1 MKNVTYINAGAGSGK
16 TTELTKILAEELGKK
31 NNPIR
36 PSEVI
41 LTTFTEMAAAEFRE
55 RARQKLYQS
64 GQADVA
70 NQLDAA
76 TIGTVHSV
84 AFSFIKKYWY
94 LIGVSPDMKVM
105 SEEDLQVYISQS
117 LGDYVNQADLDF
129 FRQYCEFFNLRG
141 SDNTSIDY
149 NFWINA
155 LLIVIDKIN
164 TYNIDLEESKRQ
176 SVALIKRL
184 FHTKQTQLNKGLI
197 SEYVKILENNKD
209 AYADNSKKNAE
220 KLIRGLRAPF
230 LSYAILADLYKEGGT
245 ETAIGKGNRDDI
257 KTEMGEK
264 AFDDMIAN
272 IESYLLSYDPE
283 DENSPGKLVTKM
295 AETIFDIASKW
306 KKGFEEFKKHRHIID
321 YNDMERYF
329 LDLLREE
336 KVRKE
341 IEGNYKLLMVDEFQD
356 SSPIQLEIFQL
367 LSEMVNCS
375 YWVGD
380 PKQSIYGFRGTD
392 VSLVNELVS
401 LFRDDNYKEE
411 HSLKLD
417 SLVFSF
423 RTRPSLVDM
432 TTDCFIR
439 AFEGVMSRK
448 DVYLTSQRTDNEKL
462 GEPLSHWNCGKAK
475 DITLYNK
482 VADRIAILMANKPK
496 VVDKDTKQLR
506 DLRYG
511 DIAILCR
518 ENKEC
523 ATYAKSLSQRGI
535 PVSFVNDDI
544 SQQIEVHLVVSLLQL
559 MVDSSNKHIRA
570 DLLRLLKDKET
581 TEILNSRLNYIYQQN
596 KERLE
601 KEIPKDEKLPD
612 EWMDNDS
619 LIGKLKA
626 FVQAGRDFSVSDL
639 VENIIYGLSLP
650 EIVAKWGEKEI
661 RQQNLSTV
669 CALAK
674 QYDSHCQQMGI
685 GASVGGFITYLS
697 YAKLESK
704 VDNAADAVKVLT
716 YHKSKGLEWN
726 YVILDSLSDDSLE
739 DKYFARKEF
748 WGVREIRKASDKI
761 LSNEY
766 LIQYLPR
773 ITSTGGSNLPTPI
786 LAKCMEEESW
796 KTLKAREK
804 RELCHLLYV
813 GVTRA
818 RDYLTTLSK
827 QTSKDKLPEL
837 SWIKNTGISL
847 GKLDNDASELWGY
860 NGLLP
865 VYEDITNTPEAD
877 KTKASVYECYE
888 YPELTLSERNPKY
901 LSPSKLP
908 EIEFAPEDIEIL
920 KNLKCRIEPY
930 KTEKD
935 NEAAAGTCI
944 HNIFA
949 IYDPTLSHQENVDK
963 ATSIRNGNNMYDIIP
978 NPEKVITS
986 IEHLYAWLEETYG
999 KPHAIKHEVPFIQ
1012 QLPGQIVHGEI
1023 DLLWYTSKDECVLID
1038 FKNFPGTRATITTPD
1053 EKNEHYAGKYAA
1065 QLKAYREVLQAS
1077 RLTVRDTLIYYS
1089 VMGCVVRL
1097 NDSSLLKLNR

>member
-16 TTELTKILAEELGKK
+16 TTELTKILAEKLQKEVK
-31 NNPIR
+31 

-64 GQADVA
+64 GQADIA

-117 LGDYVNQADLDF
+117 LGDYVSEPDLQF

-141 SDNTSIDY
+141 SDNTSVDY
-149 NFWINA
+149 NFWIKA

-164 TYNIDLEESKRQ
+164 TYNVDLEESKKKNTD
-176 SVALIKRL
+176 LIKRL
-184 FHTKQTQLNKGLI
+184 FSASATPLKKDLITK
-197 SEYVKILENNKD
+197 YVEKLENNKD
-209 AYADNSKKNAE
+209 TYADTPKKNAE
-220 KLIRGLRAPF
+220 KLIKGLKAPF
-230 LSYAILADLYKEGGT
+230 FSYAILADLYKEGGT
-245 ETAIGKGNRDDI
+245 ETAIGKGNRDTI
-257 KTEMGEK
+257 KAEIGEK
-264 AFDDMIAN
+264 AFDEMIAN
-272 IESYLLSYDPE
+272 IESYLLSFDLK
-283 DENSPGKLVTKM
+283 DENAPGKFVTKM

-306 KKGFEEFKKHRHIID
+306 KKGFEDFKKRRHIID
-321 YNDMERYF
+321 YNDMERHF
-329 LDLLREE
+329 LDLLRKD

-401 LFRDDNYKEE
+401 LFRDDNYKTA
-411 HSLKLD
+411 HSLDLYP
-417 SLVFSF
+417 LEFSY
-423 RTRPSLVDM
+423 RTRPSLVNL

-439 AFEGVMSRK
+439 AFDGVMSRK
-448 DVYLTSQRTDNEKL
+448 DVRLTSKRTDNEEL
-462 GEPLSHWNCGKAK
+462 GAPLSHWNCGKAK

-570 DLLRLLKDKET
+570 DLLRLLKDKKT
-581 TEILNSRLNYIYQQN
+581 TEILNSRLDYIYQEN

-601 KEIPKDEKLPD
+601 KEIPEGEKMPD

-619 LIGKLKA
+619 LIRKLKT
-626 FVQAGRDFSVSDL
+626 FVQAGRDFSISDL

-650 EIVAKWGEKEI
+650 EIVAKWGKKEI

-669 CALAK
+669 CVLAK
-674 QYDSHCQQMGI
+674 QYDSHCQQMGF

-704 VDNAADAVKVLT
+704 VDNSAEAVKVLT

-748 WGVREIRKASDKI
+748 WGVQEIRKTSDKK

-773 ITSTGGSNLPTPI
+773 ITTTSGSNLPTPI
-786 LAKCMEEESW
+786 LAKCMEDDSW
-796 KTLKAREK
+796 KSLKTREK

-837 SWIKNTGISL
+837 SWIKNTDISL
-847 GKLDNDASELWGY
+847 GSVSKNASELWWY
-860 NGLLP
+860 NELLP
-865 VYEDITNTPEAD
+865 VYEDITNIPDAD
-877 KTKASVYECYE
+877 QTKASEYKYYE
-888 YPELTLSERNPKY
+888 YPELTLSDREPKY

-908 EIEFAPEDIEIL
+908 EIEVPKDNVEIL
-920 KNLKCRIEPY
+920 KDLNCRIEPY
-930 KTEKD
+930 NTKD
-935 NEAAAGTCI
+935 ENEAAAGTCI

-949 IYDPTLSHQENVDK
+949 VYDPTLSHEENVEK
-963 ATSIRNGNNMYDIIP
+963 AKNICDGNNMGDIIGS
-978 NPEKVITS
+978 PEKVITS
-986 IEHLYAWLEETYG
+986 IEHLYAWLEQTYG
-999 KPHAIKHEVPFIQ
+999 KPLAIKHEVPFIHP
-1012 QLPGQIVHGEI
+1012 LLGQVVHGEI
-1023 DLLWYTSKDECVLID
+1023 DLLWMLNDRECVLID
-1038 FKNFPGTRATITTPD
+1038 FKNFPGSKAVITTPN

-1065 QLKAYREVLQAS
+1065 QLKAYRDVLES
-1077 RLTVRDTLIYYS
+1077 SGLTVKDSLIYYS

-1097 NDSSLLKLNR
+1097 KF

>member
-16 TTELTKILAEELGKK
+16 TTELTKILAEKLEKEVK
-31 NNPIR
+31 

-55 RARQKLYQS
+55 RARQKLNQS
-64 GQADVA
+64 GQADIA

-117 LGDYVNQADLDF
+117 LGDYVNQAYLDF
-129 FRQYCEFFNLRG
+129 FRQYCELFNLRG
-141 SDNTSIDY
+141 SDNTSVDY

-164 TYNIDLEESKRQ
+164 TYNIDLDGSITESKAIVNRIFNQEVKLDQNLLGKFKEALTNDFPSHSDNAKKTTEPIHKGLQKNDLNYALLSKLYDFLTNNDQATIKTRLKGMTGEDVYDKLVNNLKAVLCSSPRQ
-176 SVALIKRL
+176 LMNEMIERL
-184 FHTKQTQLNKGLI
+184 FSIAK
-197 SEYVKILENNKD
+197 EW
-209 AYADNSKKNAE
+209 
-220 KLIRGLRAPF
+220 
-230 LSYAILADLYKEGGT
+230 KEGF
-245 ETAIGKGNRDDI
+245 I
-257 KTEMGEK
+257 
-264 AFDDMIAN
+264 
-272 IESYLLSYDPE
+272 S
-283 DENSPGKLVTKM
+283 
-295 AETIFDIASKW
+295 
-306 KKGFEEFKKHRHIID
+306 FKKVRHIID

-329 LDLLREE
+329 LDLLRNDE
-336 KVRKE
+336 VRKE

-401 LFRDDNYKEE
+401 LFRDKNYKEE
-411 HSLKLD
+411 HSLELD
-417 SLVFSF
+417 SLEFSY
-423 RTRPSLVDM
+423 RTRPSLVELAN
-432 TTDCFIR
+432 DCFIR
-439 AFEGVMSRK
+439 AFNGVMIRD
-448 DVYLTSQRTDNEKL
+448 DVHLTSKRTDNEEL
-462 GEPLSHWNCGKAK
+462 GAPLSHWNCGKAK

-482 VADRIAILMANKPK
+482 VADRIALLMTNKPK

-570 DLLRLLKDKET
+570 NFLRLLKDKET
-581 TEILNSRLNYIYQQN
+581 TEILNSRLDYIYQQN

-601 KEIPKDEKLPD
+601 KEIPNDKKLPD
-612 EWMDNDS
+612 EWLDNDS
-619 LIGKLKA
+619 LIGKLKS

-726 YVILDSLSDDSLE
+726 YVILDSLSDDSME

-766 LIQYLPR
+766 IIQYLPR
-773 ITSTGGSNLPTPI
+773 ITTTSGTNLPTPI
-786 LAKCMEEESW
+786 LTKCMEEDSW

-827 QTSKDKLPEL
+827 QTKKDELPEL
-837 SWIKNTGISL
+837 TWVKNTGISL
-847 GKLDNDASELWGY
+847 GNVGKNASELWGY
-860 NGLLP
+860 KGLLP
-865 VYEDITNTPEAD
+865 VYEDITTIPEAD
-877 KTKASVYECYE
+877 KAKASVYEYYE
-888 YPELTLSERNPKY
+888 YPELILSEREPKY

-908 EIEFAPEDIEIL
+908 EIEVPKENVEIL
-920 KNLKCRIEPY
+920 KDLKCRIEPY
-930 KTEKD
+930 KTKEE

-949 IYDPTLSHQENVDK
+949 VYDPALSHQENVDK
-963 ATSIRNGNNMYDIIP
+963 AENIRNGNNMYEVIP
-978 NPEKVITS
+978 DPEKVIIS
-986 IEHLYAWLEETYG
+986 IEHLYAWLEKTYG
-999 KPHAIKHEVPFIQ
+999 KPYAIKHEVPFIQ
-1012 QLPGQIVHGEI
+1012 PLPGQIVHGEI
-1023 DLLWYTSKDECVLID
+1023 DLLWYLYENECVLID
-1038 FKNFPGTRATITTPD
+1038 FKNFPGDKATITTPG

-1065 QLKAYREVLQAS
+1065 QLKAYREVLQS
-1077 RLTVRDTLIYYS
+1077 SGLKVRDVLIYYS
-1089 VMGCVVRL
+1089 VMGCVVQ
-1097 NDSSLLKLNR
+1097 LKL

>member
-16 TTELTKILAEELGKK
+16 TTELTKILAKK
-31 NNPIR
+31 LEKEVK

-64 GQADVA
+64 GQADIA

-117 LGDYVNQADLDF
+117 LGDYVSQEDLDF

-164 TYNIDLEESKRQ
+164 TYNVDLKESKNQ
-176 SVALIKRL
+176 STKLIKKL
-184 FHTKQTQLNKGLI
+184 FSASATPLKTDLITKYTI
-197 SEYVKILENNKD
+197 ILEQNKD
-209 AYADNSKKNAE
+209 AYATTVKPKAE
-220 KLIRGLRAPF
+220 KLIKGLKAPI
-230 LSYAILADLYKEGGT
+230 LSYAILSDLYKEGGT
-245 ETAIGKGNRDDI
+245 ETAIGQANRDAIKADI
-257 KTEMGEK
+257 EGNSFDEMITNLK
-264 AFDDMIAN
+264 
-272 IESYLLSYDPE
+272 SYLLSYD
-283 DENSPGKLVTKM
+283 ENNSNCPGNLIVKM
-295 AETIFDIASKW
+295 TETIFDIAGKW
-306 KKGFEEFKKHRHIID
+306 KEGFEDFKKRRHIID

-329 LDLLREE
+329 LDLLRDEN
-336 KVRKE
+336 VRKE

-367 LSEMVNCS
+367 LSEMVKCS

-392 VSLVNELVS
+392 VSLVNELVGF
-401 LFRDDNYKEE
+401 FRDDNYKNE
-411 HSLKLD
+411 HSLNLD
-417 SLVFSF
+417 SLEFSY
-423 RTRPSLVDM
+423 RTRPSLVELAN
-432 TTDCFIR
+432 DCFIR
-439 AFEGVMSRK
+439 AFDGVMNPK
-448 DVYLTSQRTDNEKL
+448 DIHLTSKRTDNEEL
-462 GEPLSHWNCGKAK
+462 GAPLSHWNCGKAK
-475 DITLYNK
+475 DVTLYNK

-496 VVDKDTKQLR
+496 VIDKDTKQIR
-506 DLRYG
+506 TLRYG

-523 ATYAKSLSQRGI
+523 ASYAKSLSQRSI

-544 SQQIEVHLVVSLLQL
+544 SQQIEIHLVVSLLQM

-570 DLLRLLKDKET
+570 NLLRLLKDQGT
-581 TEILNSRLNYIYQQN
+581 TEILNSRLDYIFQQN

-601 KEIPKDEKLPD
+601 KEIPKDEIMPD
-612 EWMDNDS
+612 EWMENDS
-619 LIGKLKA
+619 LIGKLKT
-626 FVQAGRDFSVSDL
+626 FVKAGRDFSVSDL

-650 EIVAKWGEKEI
+650 EIVAKWGEKDI
-661 RQQNLSTV
+661 RKQNLSTV

-674 QYDSHCQQMGI
+674 QYDNHCQQMGI

-704 VDNAADAVKVLT
+704 VDNSADAVKVLT

-773 ITSTGGSNLPTPI
+773 ITSTSGTNLPTPI

-818 RDYLTTLSK
+818 RDYLTTVSK

-847 GKLDNDASELWGY
+847 GKISKNASELWGY
-860 NGLLP
+860 KGLLP
-865 VYEDITNTPEAD
+865 IYEDITTAPDAD
-877 KTKASVYECYE
+877 QTKASVYQYYE
-888 YPELTLSERNPKY
+888 YPELTLSDRVPKY

-908 EIEFAPEDIEIL
+908 EIEVTKENVKIL
-920 KNLKCRIEPY
+920 AELECRIKSYSP
-930 KTEKD
+930 KTDE
-935 NEAAAGTCI
+935 EAAAGTCI

-949 IYDPTLSHQENVDK
+949 VYDPTLSREKNVEK
-963 ATSIRNGNNMYDIIP
+963 ATSIRDGNNMRDIIEI
-978 NPEKVITS
+978 PEEVIIS
-986 IEHLYAWLEETYG
+986 IEKLYQYLTETY
-999 KPHAIKHEVPFIQ
+999 KQPPYAIKHEVPFIQ
-1012 QLPGQIVHGEI
+1012 PLPGQIVNGEI
-1023 DLLWYTSKDECVLID
+1023 DLLWYLNENECVLID
-1038 FKNFPGTRATITTPD
+1038 FKNFPGTKATITTPG
-1053 EKNEHYAGKYAA
+1053 ENNEHYAGKYAA
-1065 QLKAYREVLQAS
+1065 QLKAYREVLLAS
-1077 RLTVRDTLIYYS
+1077 GLTVRDTLIYYS
-1089 VMGCVVRL
+1089 VMGCVVRINL
-1097 NDSSLLKLNR
+1097 

>member
-16 TTELTKILAEELGKK
+16 TTELTKILAEKLHDEVK
-31 NNPIR
+31 

-64 GQADVA
+64 GQADIA

-105 SEEDLQVYISQS
+105 SEEDMQVYISQS
-117 LGDYVNQADLDF
+117 LGNYVSSEDLDF

-141 SDNTSIDY
+141 SNNTSVDY

-164 TYNIDLEESKRQ
+164 TYNVDLTESKKH
-176 SVALIKRL
+176 STDLIKKL
-184 FHTKQTQLNKGLI
+184 FSVSATPLRKDLITQ
-197 SEYVKILENNKD
+197 YVGKLENNKD
-209 AYADNSKKNAE
+209 TYAASPKEKAE
-220 KLIRGLRAPF
+220 KLIKGLKAPF

-245 ETAIGKGNRDDI
+245 ETAIGQGNRDAI
-257 KTEMGEK
+257 KTAMEK
-264 AFDDMIAN
+264 NAFDDMISN
-272 IESYLLSYDPE
+272 IKSYLLSYD
-283 DENSPGKLVTKM
+283 ENKSNCPGYLVNKL
-295 AETIFDIASKW
+295 AETIFDIADKW
-306 KKGFEEFKKHRHIID
+306 KKGFEDFKKRRHIID
-321 YNDMERYF
+321 YNDMERHF
-329 LDLLREE
+329 LNLLREE

-341 IEGNYKLLMVDEFQD
+341 IEGSYKLLMVDEFQD

-392 VSLVNELVS
+392 VSLVNKLVG
-401 LFRDDNYKEE
+401 LFRDDNYKNE
-411 HSLKLD
+411 HSLNLD
-417 SLVFSF
+417 SLEFSY
-423 RTRPSLVDM
+423 RTRPSLVNL

-439 AFEGVMSRK
+439 AFEGVMSQDDIR
-448 DVYLTSQRTDNEKL
+448 LTSKRTDNEGL
-462 GEPLSHWNCGKAK
+462 GDPLSHWNCRVPRGAQYSIN
-475 DITLYNK
+475 DK
-482 VADRIAILMANKPK
+482 VADKIAILMANKPK
-496 VVDKDTKQLR
+496 VVDKDTKLLR

-523 ATYAKSLSQRGI
+523 ASYAKSLAKRGI

-570 DLLRLLKDKET
+570 DLLRLLKDKKT
-581 TEILNSRLNYIYQQN
+581 TEILNSRLDYLYQQN
-596 KERLE
+596 KERLD

-612 EWMDNDS
+612 KWMDDDS
-619 LIGKLKA
+619 LIGKLKT

-669 CALAK
+669 CAIAK

-704 VDNAADAVKVLT
+704 VDNTADAVKVLT

-748 WGVREIRKASDKI
+748 WGVREIQKPSDKKPSDKK

-773 ITSTGGSNLPTPI
+773 ITSTSGTNLPTPI
-786 LAKCMEEESW
+786 LTKCMEEDSW

-827 QTSKDKLPEL
+827 QTSKDKMPEL

-847 GKLDNDASELWGY
+847 GSVSKNASELWGY
-860 NGLLP
+860 DGLVP
-865 VYEDITNTPEAD
+865 VYEDITTIPEAD
-877 KTKASVYECYE
+877 KAKASVYEYYE
-888 YPELTLSERNPKY
+888 YPELTLSDRDPKY

-908 EIEFAPEDIEIL
+908 EIEVPKEDVEIL
-920 KNLKCRIEPY
+920 KDLKCRIEPY
-930 KTEKD
+930 KTKEE

-949 IYDPTLSHQENVDK
+949 VYDPALSHQENVDK
-963 ATSIRNGNNMYDIIP
+963 ATSIRNGNNMYDVITD
-978 NPEKVITS
+978 PEKVIIS
-986 IEHLYAWLEETYG
+986 IEHLYAWLKETY
-999 KPHAIKHEVPFIQ
+999 KQPPYAIKHEVPFIQ
-1012 QLPGQIVHGEI
+1012 PLPGQFVHGEI
-1023 DLLWYTSKDECVLID
+1023 DLLWYTSENECVLID
-1038 FKNFPGTRATITTPD
+1038 FKNFPGDKATITTPG

-1065 QLKAYREVLQAS
+1065 QLKAYREVLQS
-1077 RLTVRDTLIYYS
+1077 SGLTVRDVLIYYS

-1097 NDSSLLKLNR
+1097 KM

>member
-16 TTELTKILAEELGKK
+16 TTELTRILAERLHKEVK
-31 NNPIR
+31 

-64 GQADVA
+64 GRADIA

-117 LGDYVNQADLDF
+117 LGDYVNQTDLDF

-155 LLIVIDKIN
+155 LLVVIDKIN
-164 TYNIDLEESKRQ
+164 TYNVDLEESRRQ
-176 SVALIKRL
+176 SVDLIKRL
-184 FHTKQTQLNKGLI
+184 FHVNLTLIDKGPI
-197 SEYVKILENNKD
+197 SDYVRILEHNKD
-209 AYADNSKKNAE
+209 TYSTSSKKEAE
-220 KLIRGLRAPF
+220 KLIKGLKAPI

-245 ETAIGKGNRDDI
+245 DTAIGQGNRNAI
-257 KTEMGEK
+257 MTEMGEQK
-264 AFDDMIAN
+264 FNDMIGN
-272 IESYLLSYDPE
+272 IENYLLSFDTNE
-283 DENSPGKLVTKM
+283 ENSPGKLVTRM

-306 KKGFEEFKKHRHIID
+306 KIGFEEFKKRRHIID

-329 LDLLREE
+329 LDLLRNDE
-336 KVRKE
+336 VRKE

-401 LFRDDNYKEE
+401 LFRDDNYKKE

-417 SLVFSF
+417 SLEFSY
-423 RTRPSLVDM
+423 RTRPSLVELAN
-432 TTDCFIR
+432 DCFIR
-439 AFEGVMSRK
+439 AFDGVMIP
-448 DVYLTSQRTDNEKL
+448 DDIHLTPKRTDNKEL
-462 GEPLSHWNCGKAK
+462 GKPLSHWNCKVLRKAQYSIN
-475 DITLYNK
+475 DK
-482 VADRIAILMANKPK
+482 VADRIAILMASKPK

-581 TEILNSRLNYIYQQN
+581 TEILNSRLDYIYQQN
-596 KERLE
+596 KERQE
-601 KEIPKDEKLPD
+601 KEIPKDKKLPD

-619 LIGKLKA
+619 LIGRLKSY
-626 FVQAGRDFSVSDL
+626 VQAGRDFSVSDL
-639 VENIIYGLSLP
+639 VENVIYGLSLP

-669 CALAK
+669 CAIAK

-739 DKYFARKEF
+739 DKYFARKGF
-748 WGVREIRKASDKI
+748 WGVREIRKPSDEK

-786 LAKCMEEESW
+786 LAKCMEEDSW

-827 QTSKDKLPEL
+827 QTKKDDLPEL
-837 SWIKNTGISL
+837 TWVKNTGISL
-847 GKLDNDASELWGY
+847 GKLNNNASELWGY
-860 NGLLP
+860 NCLLP
-865 VYEDITNTPEAD
+865 VYEDITCIPEAD
-877 KTKASVYECYE
+877 QTKASKYKYYE
-888 YPELTLSERNPKY
+888 YPELTLSERDPKY

-908 EIEFAPEDIEIL
+908 EIEVPKENIEIL
-920 KNLKCRIEPY
+920 KDLNCRIEPY
-930 KTEKD
+930 KPKTEE
-935 NEAAAGTCI
+935 EAAAGTCI

-949 IYDPTLSHQENVDK
+949 VYNPTLSHQENVDK
-963 ATSIRNGNNMYDIIP
+963 AISIRNGNNMYDIIP
-978 NPEKVITS
+978 DLDKVITS
-986 IEHLYAWLEETYG
+986 IEHLYAWLEDKYG
-999 KPHAIKHEVPFIQ
+999 KPYAIKHEVPFIQ

-1023 DLLWYTSKDECVLID
+1023 DLLWYTSENECVLID
-1038 FKNFPGTRATITTPD
+1038 FKNFPGDKATITTPG

-1065 QLKAYREVLQAS
+1065 QLKAYREVLLS
-1077 RLTVRDTLIYYS
+1077 SGLMVRDVLIYYS
-1089 VMGCVVRL
+1089 VMGCVVRI
-1097 NDSSLLKLNR
+1097 KL

>member
-1 MKNVTYINAGAGSGK
+1 M
-16 TTELTKILAEELGKK
+16 
-31 NNPIR
+31 
-36 PSEVI
+36 
-41 LTTFTEMAAAEFRE
+41 
-55 RARQKLYQS
+55 
-64 GQADVA
+64 
-70 NQLDAA
+70 
-76 TIGTVHSV
+76 
-84 AFSFIKKYWY
+84 
-94 LIGVSPDMKVM
+94 
-105 SEEDLQVYISQS
+105 
-117 LGDYVNQADLDF
+117 
-129 FRQYCEFFNLRG
+129 RG
-141 SDNTSIDY
+141 RDNTSIDY

-155 LLIVIDKIN
+155 LLIIIDKIN
-164 TYNIDLEESKRQ
+164 TYNVDLEESRRQ
-176 SVALIKRL
+176 SVDLIKRL
-184 FHTKQTQLNKGLI
+184 FHVNLTLLDKGPI
-197 SEYVKILENNKD
+197 SDYVRILEHNKD
-209 AYADNSKKNAE
+209 TYSPSSKKEAE
-220 KLIRGLRAPF
+220 KLIKGLKAPF
-230 LSYAILADLYKEGGT
+230 LSYAILSDLYKEGGT
-245 ETAIGKGNRDDI
+245 ETAIGQGNRNAV
-257 KTEMGEK
+257 KTEMGEQN
-264 AFDDMIAN
+264 FNDMIAN
-272 IESYLLSYDPE
+272 IESYMLSYD
-283 DENSPGKLVTKM
+283 ENISNCPGKLVTQM
-295 AETIFDIASKW
+295 AETIFDIACKW
-306 KKGFEEFKKHRHIID
+306 KEGFEDFKKRRHIID
-321 YNDMERYF
+321 YNDMERHF
-329 LDLLREE
+329 FNLLREE

-341 IEGNYKLLMVDEFQD
+341 IEGNYKLLMIDEFQD
-356 SSPIQLEIFQL
+356 SSPIQLQIFQL

-401 LFRDDNYKEE
+401 LFRDDNYKTE
-411 HSLKLD
+411 HSLNLYP
-417 SLVFSF
+417 LEFSY
-423 RTRPSLVDM
+423 RTRPSLVELAN
-432 TTDCFIR
+432 DCFIR
-439 AFEGVMSRK
+439 AFNGVMIR
-448 DVYLTSQRTDNEKL
+448 DDIRLTPKRTDNEEL

-482 VADRIAILMANKPK
+482 VADRIALLMANKPK

-523 ATYAKSLSQRGI
+523 ATYAKSLSQRDI

-559 MVDSSNKHIRA
+559 MVDSSNKNIRA
-570 DLLRLLKDKET
+570 DLLRLLKDKGT
-581 TEILNSRLNYIYQQN
+581 TEILNSRLDYLYQQN

-601 KEIPKDEKLPD
+601 KEIPKDNKLPD

-619 LIGKLKA
+619 LIIKLKS
-626 FVQAGRDFSVSDL
+626 FVQTGRDFSVSDL

-650 EIVAKWGEKEI
+650 ELVAKWGEKEI

-704 VDNAADAVKVLT
+704 VDNTVNAVKVLT

-726 YVILDSLSDDSLE
+726 YVILDSLSDDSME

-748 WGVREIRKASDKI
+748 WGVREIRKSSEKI

-766 LIQYLPR
+766 IIQYLPR
-773 ITSTGGSNLPTPI
+773 INSTGNSNLPTPI
-786 LAKCMEEESW
+786 LAKCMEEDSW

-847 GKLDNDASELWGY
+847 GSVSKNASELWGY
-860 NGLLP
+860 NDLLP
-865 VYEDITNTPEAD
+865 VYEDITTIPEAD
-877 KTKASVYECYE
+877 KAKASVYEYYE
-888 YPELTLSERNPKY
+888 YPELTLSERAPKY

-908 EIEFAPEDIEIL
+908 EIEVARENVKIL
-920 KNLKCRIEPY
+920 TDLNCRIEPY
-930 KTEKD
+930 KTKEENK
-935 NEAAAGTCI
+935 AAAGTCI

-949 IYDPTLSHQENVDK
+949 VYDPALSHQENVDK
-963 ATSIRNGNNMYDIIP
+963 ATSIRNGNNMHDVIP
-978 NPEKVITS
+978 NPDKVITS

-999 KPHAIKHEVPFIQ
+999 KPYAIKHEIPFIQ
-1012 QLPGQIVHGEI
+1012 PLPGQVVHGEI
-1023 DLLWYTSKDECVLID
+1023 DLLWYLNENECVLID
-1038 FKNFPGTRATITTPD
+1038 FKNFPGDKATITTPG

-1065 QLKAYREVLQAS
+1065 QLKAYRDVLTS
-1077 RLTVRDTLIYYS
+1077 SGVTVRDTLIYYS
-1089 VMGCVVRL
+1089 VMGCIVRI
-1097 NDSSLLKLNR
+1097 SIPEIG